1 MAIINLTRK
10 TFTKAAMDL
19 LDGMGMEGLIT
30 STLLGGKEKMKER
43 LAEVPDE
50 NLVWV
55 NTDHVVAASG
65 LIKAAETGD
74 VVFRLYFSHPSKED
88 NNFIW
93 ILGSDYERFIKT
105 WTGGLEVLMP
115 GEYDVPEGCMAIS
128 VENGTKVVVDKIEE
142 VTGR

>member
-1 MAIINLTRK
+1 MAIINLTQK

-30 STLLGGKEKMKER
+30 SSLLGGKEKMKER
-43 LAEVPDE
+43 LAEMPDE

-88 NNFIW
+88 NNSIW
-93 ILGSDYERFIKT
+93 ILGSDYERFVKT
-105 WTGGLEVLMP
+105 WTGGPEVLMP
-115 GEYDVPEGCMAIS
+115 GEYDVPGGCMAIIQD
-128 VENGTKVVVDKIEE
+128 GAKVVVEKIEE
-142 VTGR
+142 VIGG